1 MVIVLASGLIHG
13 GNDTMT
19 RKAAFVYS
27 DKLSSFLL
35 SESHPMKP
43 IRLRHTYDLIQ
54 DYGVFDLPDASLVE
68 ARSVT
73 DDEVLRFHKP
83 EYLQCVKHI
92 GDDDS
97 YVDPAAFGFGPGD
110 NPVSEGLYDAAALSA
125 GASVVAAELLVS
137 GGFDRA
143 FSIMGGLHHAM
154 PGYASGFCVF
164 NDPVLAIQELLA
176 RGLKVA
182 YVDIDCHHGDG
193 VQYAFYDTDAV
204 LTISVHESGS
214 FLFPGTGFVAETGTG
229 KGSGYSAN
237 VPLYPYTTDETYLW
251 AFREA
256 VPPLIEAFAPDVV
269 VTQLGIDSHYRDPI
283 THLGLTVQGFAS
295 AVADLAGTAPKWL
308 ALGGGGYDMY
318 AVARAWTAAYAVMID
333 ISLPDAIP
341 DTYRDRHG
349 VSTLSDHDDLSEFIP
364 HQKDARQYAEK
375 SILELQQQ
383 VFPVHGLR

>member
-1 MVIVLASGLIHG
+1 
-13 GNDTMT
+13 MT

-27 DKLSSFLL
+27 DALSTFVL
-35 SESHPMKP
+35 SDSHPMKP
-43 IRLRHTYDLIQ
+43 IRLRHTYDLIN
-54 DYGVFDLPDASLVE
+54 DYGLFDLPEASLVE

-97 YVDPAAFGFGPGD
+97 SVDPSAFGFGPGD
-110 NPVSEGLYDAAALSA
+110 NPISDGLYDAAALSA
-125 GASVVAAELLVS
+125 GASMVAAELLAS
-137 GGFDRA
+137 DEFDRA

-164 NDPVLAIQELLA
+164 NDPVLAIKELIA
-176 RGLKVA
+176 RGMKVA

-214 FLFPGTGFVAETGTG
+214 FLFPGTGSVNETGTG
-229 KGSGYSAN
+229 RGSGYSVN
-237 VPLYPYTTDETYLW
+237 LPLYPYTGDDVYLW

-256 VPPLIEAFAPDVV
+256 VPPLLEAFAPDVV

-283 THLGLTVQGFAS
+283 THLGLTVQGFAT
-295 AVADLAGTAPKWL
+295 AVSDLANTAPKWL
-308 ALGGGGYDMY
+308 ALGGGGYDIY
-318 AVARAWTAAYAVMID
+318 AVARAWTAAYAVMLD
-333 ISLPDAIP
+333 TPLPDAIP

-349 VSTLSDHDDLSEFIP
+349 VSTLSDHDDLSEFAP
-364 HQKDARQYAEK
+364 HQQDARQYAEN
-375 SILELQQQ
+375 SVLELQQQ
-383 VFPVHGLR
+383 VFPAHGLG